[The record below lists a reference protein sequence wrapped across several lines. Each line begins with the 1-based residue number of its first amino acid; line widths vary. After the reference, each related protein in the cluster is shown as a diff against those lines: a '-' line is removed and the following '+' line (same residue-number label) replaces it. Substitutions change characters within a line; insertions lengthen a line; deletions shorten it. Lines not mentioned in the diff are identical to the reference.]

1 LGTDVGF
8 VCRLAGRW
16 GSFGGGRLVVGR
28 AGCVAQEEPEAL
40 EFFRTVPVGKK
51 AVVANPHESA
61 GEYVEEEPAKKLESV
76 ETHRSL
82 SVLVRVVLVAESDLA
97 VVEGEKPL
105 VGDGDT
111 VGVAGEVLEHLLRP
125 AEGGLGV
132 DHPVFVA

>member
-16 GSFGGGRLVVGR
+16 EASEVEGWLSVELVPWLK
-28 AGCVAQEEPEAL
+28 EPDAL
-40 EFFRTVPVGKK
+40 EFLPTVSVGKK
-51 AVVANPHESA
+51 AVIANPHESA

-76 ETHRSL
+76 ETHSSL
-82 SVLVRVVLVAESDLA
+82 SVLVRVVPVAESDLA

-111 VGVAGEVLEHLLRP
+111 VSVAGEVLEHLLRP